1 MKLQDG
7 QTVKITEILYVT
19 QDVKNI
25 LSVSRIVSK
34 DATMVDNQDKMIIKN
49 NGVSMTLYARK
60 VQNKIM
66 MFYLK
71 EKR

>member
-49 NGVSMTLYARK
+49 NGVSMTLDARK